1 MRRKSLGFTLV
12 EMLVVIAIIGILAAI
27 AIPQLVKHKRQAI
40 LIQAE
45 SDLHNCLTEA
55 AAQAIVN
62 ATTSLDC
69 TSISGNRLHCT
80 IVIPPNSGDLTLN
93 GPCINIYD
101 SLSITCTVT
110 NNVGTCHF

>member
-27 AIPQLVKHKRQAI
+27 AIPQLVKHRRTAV
-40 LIQAE
+40 LAQAE
-45 SDLHNCLTEA
+45 ADLRNCLTEA

-62 ATTSLDC
+62 ATTSLNC
-69 TSISGNRLHCT
+69 SSLPGNLLLCT
-80 IVIPPNSGDLTLN
+80 IIIPPNNGIMALN
-93 GPCINIYD
+93 GPCISIYNGQ
-101 SLSITCTVT
+101 SITCTVT